1 MMEQFIKLIKRRG
14 MARHAPTL
22 QKYFYVF
29 LTTFF
34 FSSIAFA
41 GPATLTPI
49 QQKVLSAP
57 LQKPYIWFASTD
69 PKGQNHDYLEL
80 KPGEKRV
87 IPLAAGSLLRFW
99 CTALAPDK
107 ITVTLKNIQDI
118 PLLANNKAIAGNF
131 QNKAYTLYPQSTKNV
146 ALQILDKTA
155 SLVIVNQSKEQN
167 KFFYQASVRPMPLN
181 AAPLYS
187 GKQVLIN
194 TLKKLDAGKSMIVG
208 DPGQLKGGIINQIKI
223 SSPDA
228 TPLPLN
234 DLIMQIASGG
244 DAPIV
249 QVPLSAFLG
258 EFQHLMNGST
268 GLSHWDGKTL
278 VIDWPMPTD
287 ANDELSLKI
296 QNVGQA
302 SCTVKVN
309 LSFLQ
314 MDKPPAFLF
323 CAHQGSAN
331 SVENQPFSLAVADGS
346 GALVGISA
354 DMGPQPNSPRRT
366 FAFLEGNETIT
377 AGTKSYEGTGTE
389 DFFNSAWYFPKTP
402 YLHPFDGM
410 SFHSDS
416 PPRIAA
422 SRWMIDDAIPFQH
435 QLNVNLEHGNGNRGS
450 DLQYH
455 WYVFWYQQQPVRF
468 EIPEI
473 LHQTDLNVPDL
484 DVPKVPVKAPS
495 QSLVLAL
502 LRIVLFTAFFAAFIF
517 VILVALAR
525 YGQRK

>member
-1 MMEQFIKLIKRRG
+1 MERFTKWINRRG
-14 MARHAPTL
+14 MVRHSPTNI
-22 QKYFYVF
+22 QKYFYLF
-29 LTTFF
+29 LIPLL
-34 FSSIAFA
+34 FSSTAFA
-41 GPATLTPI
+41 APATLTPI

-57 LQKPYIWFASTD
+57 LQKPYLWFASTD
-69 PKGQNHDYLEL
+69 PKGQNHDYLVL
-80 KPGEKRV
+80 NPGEKKV

-99 CTALAPDK
+99 CTALAPDQ
-107 ITVTLKNIQDI
+107 ISVTLKNIKDI
-118 PLLANNKAIAGNF
+118 PLLANNKASAGSF
-131 QNKAYTLYPQSTKNV
+131 QNKAYTLYPQTTKNV
-146 ALQILDKTA
+146 ALQVLDATA
-155 SLVIVNQSKEQN
+155 SLVIVNHSKQPN

-181 AAPLYS
+181 AAPIYS
-187 GKQVLIN
+187 GNKILISSF
-194 TLKKLDAGKSMIVG
+194 KKLDAGESMMVG
-208 DPGQLKGGIINQIKI
+208 DPGQLKGGIINQIRI

-228 TPLPLN
+228 APLPLN
-234 DLIMQIASGG
+234 DLIMQIAPGQ
-244 DAPIV
+244 DEPIV
-249 QVPLSAFLG
+249 QIPLSAFLG
-258 EFQHLMNGST
+258 EFQHLLKGNT

-278 VIDWPMPTD
+278 VIDWPMPTGTD
-287 ANDELSLKI
+287 DELSLKI
-296 QNVGQA
+296 QNAGQA
-302 SCTVKVN
+302 SCTVKVD

-314 MDKPPAFLF
+314 MDTPPAFLF

-331 SVENQPFSLAVADGS
+331 SVENQPFSLAVVDGS

-354 DMGPQPNSPRRT
+354 DMGPQPSSPRRT

-410 SFHSDS
+410 SSHSDS

-422 SRWMIDDAIPFQH
+422 SRWMIDDAVPFKH
-435 QLNVNLEHGNGNRGS
+435 QLSVSLEHGNGNRGS

-468 EIPEI
+468 EVPEI
-473 LHQTDLNVPDL
+473 LHQADLNVPDL
-484 DVPKVPVKAPS
+484 GATKTPAKAPN

-502 LRIVLFTAFFAAFIF
+502 LRVVLFTAFFAAFIL

>member
-1 MMEQFIKLIKRRG
+1 M
-14 MARHAPTL
+14 L
-22 QKYFYVF
+22 QKYFYA
-29 LTTFF
+29 LLATFF
-34 FSSIAFA
+34 FTSNVFA
-41 GPATLTPI
+41 SAPTSLTPI
-49 QQKVLSAP
+49 QQKVLSAS
-57 LQKPYIWFASTD
+57 LQKPYLWFSSTD
-69 PKGQNHDYLEL
+69 PKGQNHDYIVLN
-80 KPGEKRV
+80 PGEKKI
-87 IPLAAGSLLRFW
+87 IPLATGSLLRFW

-107 ITVTLKNIQDI
+107 ISITLKNIQDI
-118 PLLANNKAIAGNF
+118 PLLSNNKAAVGNF
-131 QNKAYTLYPQSTKNV
+131 KNKAYTLYPQSTKNV
-146 ALQILDKTA
+146 ALQVLDASA
-155 SLVIVNQSKEQN
+155 SLIIVNHSKQQN

-187 GKQVLIN
+187 GKKILISAF
-194 TLKKLDAGKSMIVG
+194 KKLDAGESMIVG
-208 DPGQLKGGIINQIKI
+208 DPGQLKSGIINQIRI
-223 SSPDA
+223 SSPDK
-228 TPLPLN
+228 TPLPLQ
-234 DLIMQIASGG
+234 DLIMQIAPGAG
-244 DAPIV
+244 EPIV

-258 EFQHLMNGST
+258 EFAHLLPGTT

-287 ANDELSLKI
+287 ADDELSLKI
-296 QNVGQA
+296 QNAGQA
-302 SCTVKVN
+302 SCTVKVD

-314 MDKPPAFLF
+314 MYKPPAFLF

-331 SVENQPFSLAVADGS
+331 SVENQPFSLVVVDGS

-402 YLHPFDGM
+402 YLNPFDGM

-422 SRWMIDDAIPFQH
+422 SRWMIDDAIPFKH
-435 QLNVNLEHGNGNRGS
+435 QLSVNLEHGNGNRGS

-468 EIPEI
+468 EVPEI

-484 DVPKVPVKAPS
+484 NPKVPVKAPN

-502 LRIVLFTAFFAAFIF
+502 LRVVLFTAFFAAFIF
-517 VILVALAR
+517 VVLVALAR